1 MALGFL
7 TRGLIQVLAAH
18 AIVSTMVALGVLLA
32 ARHVTTRSPLP
43 AVDHARRLFAL
54 RLAPSIAALVVA
66 WLGVPMSFALWEPRI
81 EAEHVGPVA
90 MAAAGLGMAL
100 VASGAWRAVVALWQT
115 RRIQRDL
122 RSATWAS
129 LPTLPVPAFIVET
142 TFPVVALV
150 GMVASRL
157 FVARTVVRA
166 CTDDEFRTVIGHE
179 LAHASAHDN
188 LRRLAMASAP
198 DVLAWMRAGARLEH
212 AWALA
217 AELAADES
225 GRPWLGRPPAPGLG
239 PGQGGEA
246 GRPPG
251 RSPAGQ
257 CFLRWRA
264 HRRARAETRRCAR
277 SGRSLRNIAVAPA
290 RGPRR
295 ARGDRPLLADRG
307 PCRGRSAAAPGR
319 IVAAPASSRAKR
331 GPSRARARILPHPS
345 GPLL

>member
-100 VASGAWRAVVALWQT
+100 VASGAWRAAVALWQT
-115 RRIQRDL
+115 RRIHRDL

-157 FVARTVVRA
+157 FVARTVVRV

-179 LAHASAHDN
+179 LAHARARDN
-188 LRRLAMASAP
+188 LRRLAMTAAP
-198 DVLAWMRAGARLEH
+198 DLLAWLPAGARLQR

-225 GRPWLGRPPAPGLG
+225 AAREAADRLHLASALVKVARLASQPAG
-239 PGQGGEA
+239 PLPASALYGGEPIA
-246 GRPPG
+246 ERVRQLVGPPTRVPSS
-251 RSPAGQ
+251 RSSAWP
-257 CFLRWRA
+257 LR
-264 HRRARAETRRCAR
+264 
-277 SGRSLRNIAVAPA
+277 VALA
-290 RGPRR
+290 
-295 ARGDRPLLADRG
+295 ALLA
-307 PCRGRSAAAPGR
+307 SAPIWMAVTYAAVEALLRLG
-319 IVAAPASSRAKR
+319 AS
-331 GPSRARARILPHPS
+331 
-345 GPLL
+345 